1 MKINDNNMKRISR
14 ILVFAIAAL
23 SVISCKDE
31 ATGPNKD
38 NDVIKAIMSRRSVRL
53 YKDTPIDRETMDLIL
68 KCGINAPSG
77 TNAQPWEIRVVNNQS
92 LLAEMS
98 EKMLAEFDD
107 SRAAQV
113 KALPGYRNM
122 FRNATT
128 VVFIANNGNL
138 GRLDCGLLGEN
149 MMLAA
154 QSLGIGSCCLGGP
167 VNFFRTEA
175 GQPYLD
181 KLNFSADYTLLYA
194 IGFGY
199 PDESPEAKPR
209 DESKIKYVE

>member
-1 MKINDNNMKRISR
+1 MKRISR
-14 ILVFAIAAL
+14 IIILAIITL
-23 SVISCKDE
+23 SVVSCQNE
-31 ATGPNKD
+31 TTGPNKD
-38 NDVIKAIMSRRSVRL
+38 NEVIKTIMARRSVRQ
-53 YKDTPIDRETMDLIL
+53 YKDTPIDHETMDLIL

-77 TNAQPWEIRVVNNQS
+77 TNAQPWEIRVVDNQE

-107 SRAAQV
+107 SRMAQV
-113 KALPGYRNM
+113 KSLPGYRNM

-149 MMLAA
+149 MILAA

-167 VNFFRTEA
+167 INFFRTDA
-175 GQPYLD
+175 GKPYLD

-209 DESKIKYVE
+209 DESKIKYIE